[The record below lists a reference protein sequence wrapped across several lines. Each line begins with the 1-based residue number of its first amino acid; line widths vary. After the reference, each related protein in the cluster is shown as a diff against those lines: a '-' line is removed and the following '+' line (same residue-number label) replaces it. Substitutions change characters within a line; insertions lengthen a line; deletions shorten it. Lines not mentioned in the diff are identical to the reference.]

1 MEQRVWFMKSMM
13 KAALT
18 YYREEK
24 RQVAPRKMTLGEL
37 NAGNALRLR
46 VRNRKQTQKVQFSPE
61 EKALLRLVKNG
72 QVGALIAHHAPAPEP
87 IFD

>member
-1 MEQRVWFMKSMM
+1 MM

-24 RQVAPRKMTLGEL
+24 RQVVPRKLTLGEL

-46 VRNRKQTQKVQFSPE
+46 VRNRKQSPKIEFSPE

-72 QVGALIAHHAPAPEP
+72 QVGALIAHHAPAPEA
-87 IFD
+87 ILD

>member
-1 MEQRVWFMKSMM
+1 MM

-24 RQVAPRKMTLGEL
+24 RHVAPRKMTLGEL

-46 VRNRKQTQKVQFSPE
+46 VRNRKQTQKLDVLAYL
-61 EKALLRLVKNG
+61 K
-72 QVGALIAHHAPAPEP
+72 
-87 IFD
+87 

>member
-1 MEQRVWFMKSMM
+1 MM

-24 RQVAPRKMTLGEL
+24 RHVAPRKMTLGEL

-46 VRNRKQTQKVQFSPE
+46 VRNRKQTQKLEFSPQ

-72 QVGALIAHHAPAPEP
+72 QVGAWIAHHAPVPEP
-87 IFD
+87 VYD